1 MCNENEKKR
10 KENRTE
16 KYEENY
22 LTAMN
27 TDDEDNGTAL
37 KRCCYWYLWLH
48 NGRDAFDT
56 DLPNMSATP
65 RIYYTK
71 NWFIRKFITL

>member
-1 MCNENEKKR
+1 MRIEKK
-10 KENRTE
+10 RTE

-22 LTAMN
+22 LAAMN
-27 TDDEDNGTAL
+27 SDDDEDDEPTKAMLLLGI
-37 KRCCYWYLWLH
+37 CGY

-56 DLPNMSATP
+56 DLPNMSATL

-71 NWFIRKFITL
+71 N